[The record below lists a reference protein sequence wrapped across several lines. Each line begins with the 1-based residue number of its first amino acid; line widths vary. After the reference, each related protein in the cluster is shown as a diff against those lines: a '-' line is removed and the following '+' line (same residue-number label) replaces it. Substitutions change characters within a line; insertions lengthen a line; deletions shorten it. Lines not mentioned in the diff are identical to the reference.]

1 MSVEPG
7 NIALKRIYDD
17 PADDDGCRVLVDR
30 LWPRGVSTE
39 RARLDAWLKEI
50 APSTELRRWF
60 HNGGGFDEFALRYR
74 AELDGNPAS
83 VQAVAELRALAA
95 ERAPVRVTLLYGA
108 RERRDNHARVLA
120 EYLGADLAEPAEAP
134 AQD

>member
-1 MSVEPG
+1 M

-39 RARLDAWLKEI
+39 RARLDAWLKEV

-60 HNGGGFDEFALRYR
+60 HAGGSFDEFTVRYR
-74 AELDGNPAS
+74 AELDANPAT
-83 VQAVAELRALAA
+83 VQAVDELRELAA
-95 ERAPVRVTLLYGA
+95 ERAPGRLTLLYGA
-108 RERRDNHARVLA
+108 REPRDNHARVLA
-120 EYLGADLAEPAEAP
+120 DYLTDTAD
-134 AQD
+134 DG